1 LPIFLDFEESF
12 SFRIGKRMNLLE
24 PAKVTPIGPDSSS
37 ILFYRPRTCLEATIR
52 DAIMQAL
59 SFL

>member
-12 SFRIGKRMNLLE
+12 SFRISKRVNLLE
-24 PAKVTPIGPDSSS
+24 PDRSRGSDQTHPQFFLP
-37 ILFYRPRTCLEATIR
+37 RPQTCLEAAIR